1 MAVGSKQSRL
11 ATHPNLS
18 PLQTAHCQLFSS
30 FTQHYPSSLQT
41 ADCQLFSSFTQ
52 HYPSS
57 LPTANS
63 SLPSLNTILLP
74 CQLPTANS
82 FLNST
87 LSFFPANCRLP
98 TANFFLNSALS
109 TSKII
114 LLPLMPNSQ
123 NSYGLLIL
131 DFKEGNISGI
141 TECNK
146 QFT

>member
-1 MAVGSKQSRL
+1 MHPNKFSVGSWQS
-11 ATHPNLS
+11 AVSNPDS
-18 PLQTAHCQLFSS
+18 QLTPIF
-30 FTQHYPSSLQT
+30 
-41 ADCQLFSSFTQ
+41 
-52 HYPSS
+52 
-57 LPTANS
+57 
-63 SLPSLNTILLP
+63 LP
-74 CQLPTANS
+74 CK
-82 FLNST
+82 
-87 LSFFPANCRLP
+87 LP

>member
-1 MAVGSKQSRL
+1 MHPNKFSVGSWQS
-11 ATHPNLS
+11 AVSNPDS
-18 PLQTAHCQLFSS
+18 QLTPIFL
-30 FTQHYPSSLQT
+30 P
-41 ADCQLFSSFTQ
+41 CK
-52 HYPSS
+52 
-57 LPTANS
+57 LPTANF
-63 SLPSLNTILLP
+63 
-74 CQLPTANS
+74 

-87 LSFFPANCRLP
+87 LSFSPTDCRLP

>member
-1 MAVGSKQSRL
+1 MFRNIAKIKIHL
-11 ATHPNLS
+11 
-18 PLQTAHCQLFSS
+18 
-30 FTQHYPSSLQT
+30 
-41 ADCQLFSSFTQ
+41 
-52 HYPSS
+52 

-74 CQLPTANS
+74 CQ
-82 FLNST
+82 
-87 LSFFPANCRLP
+87 LP

>member
-1 MAVGSKQSRL
+1 MEQNTKKLLKSVSLIPIILTAPCQAIKPSSPIGSIRPIPHSSFALPIAK
-11 ATHPNLS
+11 
-18 PLQTAHCQLFSS
+18 CQL
-30 FTQHYPSSLQT
+30 
-41 ADCQLFSSFTQ
+41 
-52 HYPSS
+52 
-57 LPTANS
+57 
-63 SLPSLNTILLP
+63 
-74 CQLPTANS
+74 
-82 FLNST
+82 
-87 LSFFPANCRLP
+87 
-98 TANFFLNSALS
+98 FFLNSALS

>member
-1 MAVGSKQSRL
+1 MHPNKFSVGSWQS
-11 ATHPNLS
+11 AVSNPDS
-18 PLQTAHCQLFSS
+18 QLTPIFL
-30 FTQHYPSSLQT
+30 P
-41 ADCQLFSSFTQ
+41 CK
-52 HYPSS
+52 

-63 SLPSLNTILLP
+63 SLPSLSTILLPCKLPTANSSLPSLSTILLP
-74 CQLPTANS
+74 CQLPTANF